1 MLQLKLSGAK
11 LKKKKKKKQQQHIIK
26 NKKKKMDPLIPIK
39 KKILEAR
46 EHQDLVPS

>member
-11 LKKKKKKKQQQHIIK
+11 LKKK
-26 NKKKKMDPLIPIK
+26 NKTQLHPVIPIK
-39 KKILEAR
+39 KKILEER